1 MEVLPIK
8 SIREEDAP
16 LVGNNLLSLAKLY
29 QEGIGI
35 CDGVVVLPPH
45 FKLKT
50 VLEHFQYKQKEV
62 FEQSLH
68 IIKSEIKKIE
78 TPSELRKALI
88 VKKIDVNKLWINLLD
103 GWIEEIRAR
112 IWKEGFYK
120 GITENLTAQPV
131 FFTKKILNSGEAY
144 FDFTLKHSAIKPT
157 KGILTPHQ
165 IFEIED
171 LVKKANKKLFLP
183 FVYHF
188 IYDGKIRIVK
198 VAPFT
203 QYPKKEDDLI
213 LTKPEII
220 TNPEDIKKT
229 SVKVFID
236 LSENFK
242 VYKFIDGVIIHAE
255 KIINHEMKLA
265 NLSEIASEYAPNP
278 VIYKLADV
286 KQNDG
291 DIRGSLRLIHQENL
305 LKKEVEAFLFARNKK
320 QLINAQ
326 IAIPYVRS
334 INEFLQIKRDL
345 ASFGISRKGSLKIW
359 VEFAVPENIINLEQ
373 YLIAGFDGAI
383 INLDELSSLLGGFD
397 PSKEEAIYYAK
408 QVDSLLKFIEDGLK
422 MLHKAK
428 IPVIFS
434 GSLSLHNEVLKFLIA
449 KGVWGVI
456 VNLTNVSHIH
466 DQLHFFEAHHI
477 KHKLVN

>member
-16 LVGNNLLSLAKLY
+16 LVGNNLISLAKLY
-29 QEGIGI
+29 QEGIGV
-35 CDGVVVLPPH
+35 CDGIVVLPPH

-50 VLEHFQYKQKEV
+50 VLEHFQYKHKEV

-78 TPSELRKALI
+78 VPEELRKALAI
-88 VKKIDVNKLWINLLD
+88 KKIDVSKVWTNLLD
-103 GWIEEIRAR
+103 GWVEEIRAR
-112 IWKEGFYK
+112 IWKEGFFK
-120 GITENLTAQPV
+120 GITENLTAQPI
-131 FFTKKILNSGEAY
+131 FFTNKILNSGEAY
-144 FDFTLKHSAIKPT
+144 FDFTLKHSAIKPSHGT
-157 KGILTPHQ
+157 LIPHQ

-183 FVYHF
+183 HIYHF
-188 IYDGKIRIVK
+188 IYDGKIRLVK
-198 VAPFT
+198 VLPFT
-203 QYPKKEDDLI
+203 QYPKKDDDLI
-213 LTKPEII
+213 LTKAENEPRG
-220 TNPEDIKKT
+220 EDFKKT
-229 SVKVFID
+229 SIKVFID

-242 VYKFIDGVIIHAE
+242 VYKFINGVIIHAE

-305 LKKEVEAFLFARNKK
+305 LKKEAEAFLFARNKK

-334 INEFLQIKRDL
+334 INEFLQIKRNL
-345 ASFGISRKGSLKIW
+345 ASLGISRKGSLKMW
-359 VEFAVPENIINLEQ
+359 VELAVPENIINLEQ

-397 PSKEEAIYYAK
+397 SSKEEGIYYAK

-434 GSLSLHNEVLKFLIA
+434 GSLSLNEDILKFLIA
-449 KGVWGVI
+449 KGVWGV
-456 VNLTNVSHIH
+456 VVDLTNVSHIH
-466 DQLHFFEAHHI
+466 EQLHFFEAHYI
-477 KHKLVN
+477 KHRQVN